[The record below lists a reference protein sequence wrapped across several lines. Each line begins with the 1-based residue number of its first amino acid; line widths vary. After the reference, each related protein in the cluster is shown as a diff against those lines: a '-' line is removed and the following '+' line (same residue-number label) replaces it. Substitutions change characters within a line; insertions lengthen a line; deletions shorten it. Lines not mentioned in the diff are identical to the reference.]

1 MEIEG
6 MIKMLTI
13 NHDVLGDIYFVI
25 FTDAERQTL
34 HAVTTEIAGK
44 YFGLK
49 NFLGISDGSGV
60 ASPESTRDP

>member
-34 HAVTTEIAGK
+34 HA
-44 YFGLK
+44 
-49 NFLGISDGSGV
+49 
-60 ASPESTRDP
+60 